1 MEICFNAVGQLPHFR
16 SQNFPEKQC
25 ILDALALAMT
35 SNTCNFMG
43 RHFTQIDRAT
53 TGGPKSA
60 IVTNTYG
67 DVFIDSQVDENI
79 TNEDEYWK
87 RYRDDSFSI
96 SFRTCKEREIEKTKW
111 MNENIV
117 KDKKNCN
124 GM

>member
-1 MEICFNAVGQLPHFR
+1 
-16 SQNFPEKQC
+16 
-25 ILDALALAMT
+25 
-35 SNTCNFMG
+35 MG

-60 IVTNTYG
+60 SVTDIYEA
-67 DVFIDSQVDENI
+67 VFIDSKIDGNI
-79 TNEDEYWK
+79 INKDEYRK

-96 SFRTCKEREIEKTKW
+96 SFRTCKEREIEQTKW